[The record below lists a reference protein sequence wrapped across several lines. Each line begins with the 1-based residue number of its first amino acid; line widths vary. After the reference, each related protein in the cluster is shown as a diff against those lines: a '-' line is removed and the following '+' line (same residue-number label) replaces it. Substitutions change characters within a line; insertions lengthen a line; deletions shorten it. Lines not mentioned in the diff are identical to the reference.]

1 MKTNFLSLKN
11 IFLVKHW
18 WLVLLTLNFNIFS
31 QTSPPESISYQ
42 GVARDASGNILSN
55 QPIGIQFLIHQGS
68 LSGTVVFYETH
79 STSTNAVGIF
89 TLAIG
94 SVNTSTFQS
103 IPWNNGPYFL
113 EVLMDPTG
121 GSSYTSI
128 GTQQLLSVPYALY
141 AKSSYTAAG
150 SFSSAI
156 SYSTNNAPPIS
167 INSSTSA
174 NSTTL
179 TFTQGSNSSSVV
191 INYPSSN
198 ITMVPSGIAS
208 VTPNSGT
215 TFTVDVPPPTLNVT
229 SGTNDATISISQG
242 SVTTTQTLS
251 FPPTNINGIGTGIA
265 STTIS
270 GNSFTVDV
278 PPPSLSIASGASDA
292 TITITQGTAITT
304 QTLSFPPAS
313 VPNVSINAT
322 GIVTVTPTSG
332 TAFTIGAPTPTITSG
347 TGISVS
353 GTYPNIII
361 TNTAPDQT
369 VNLNAG
375 TNVTVTGTY
384 PTFNISS
391 APTLS
396 LAGNTL
402 SISGGNAVT
411 LPASNVTITGVSPVV
426 VTPTT
431 GSVFNLSLT
440 SQTLSLMGNGSSSSY
455 SLSSNYGGLVALP
468 KPTLSINA
476 PHGAA
481 SSPGGYSTNF
491 NIVPPTIL
499 PSTSS
504 TANIASVSSNTS
516 SLQYTVN
523 VPPPALSITNGVG
536 QSTLSLSQG
545 PVTTTA
551 LINTGAPNEWHL
563 TGNAGTN
570 PSAHF
575 IGTSDAQDFVF
586 RTSNTERMRIGSNGN
601 IGIGTT
607 APLYPLHTVYSG
619 TNSNVHYIDYTS
631 TASSGANSAIYT
643 NAKSTGG
650 GNIFGGYF
658 QVSGSNTS
666 SSATAVKGFATSSA
680 SYNYGIEASAIG
692 TTTNTNYGGSF
703 YAANGT
709 NNYGI
714 YTEVYSNNASFNN
727 AAIYALSSGNNGVAG
742 RFIITNSTNTS
753 PVLEVTNYS
762 SGGNLAIFS
771 GNGYVGIGTTAPQS
785 YLHVVTPSS
794 ASTNVFQIGNGNQP
808 SFEWLFD
815 VDGLSNLTIKNESNG
830 FPYLSMTGNNIVGVN
845 TTTPIGSADFI
856 VSYNS
861 NHTTGYAGMYVN
873 SATGGWPFY
882 GYAKGGSAIAWSYL
896 DNANTWILNNGGA
909 NRIAV
914 TTAGNMG
921 IGTLSPSSKLS
932 VVGNIDIPPT
942 NSYKYTSPKTYTLNI
957 HPSSFNPENST
968 VSYTLGP
975 GGVMGPAP
983 VGTGTLSTGL
993 TCYYET
999 PLLLPYNCTIT
1010 AIYANVID
1018 NDASYNI
1025 SQIQIFKS
1033 DFAVGTPFGNI
1044 TLIGTSLG
1052 TGGVNPNFQQL
1063 NSSLSEIYNN
1073 TNYSY
1078 YIRVGMS
1085 YPGPTAATIKLGKIL
1100 IIYQVLETD

>member
-1 MKTNFLSLKN
+1 
-11 IFLVKHW
+11 
-18 WLVLLTLNFNIFS
+18 
-31 QTSPPESISYQ
+31 SPPESISYQ

-68 LSGTVVFYETH
+68 PSGTVVFSETH

-103 IPWNNGPYFL
+103 IPWNNGPYYL
-113 EVLMDPTG
+113 EVKMDPTG
-121 GSSYTSI
+121 GSSYTPI

-167 INSSTSA
+167 INSNTSA
-174 NSTTL
+174 SSTTL
-179 TFTQGSNSSSVV
+179 TFSQGSNSSSVA
-191 INYPSSN
+191 INFPPPPPAN
-198 ITMVPSGIAS
+198 ITMSSSGIAS
-208 VTPNSGT
+208 VSPTSGNA
-215 TFTVDVPPPTLNVT
+215 FTLDVPPPTLNVT
-229 SGTNDATISISQG
+229 SGTSDATISITQG
-242 SVTTTQTLS
+242 SITTTQTLS
-251 FPPTNINGIGTGIA
+251 FPPTSINGIGTGIA

-278 PPPSLSIASGASDA
+278 PSPSLSVASGASDA
-292 TITITQGTAITT
+292 TITITQGTATTT

-322 GIVTVTPTSG
+322 GIVTVTPNSG

-347 TGISVS
+347 TGINVS
-353 GTYPNIII
+353 GTYPNINI

-384 PTFNISS
+384 PNFNISS

-440 SQTLSLMGNGSSSSY
+440 TQTLSLTGNGSSTSY

-476 PHGAA
+476 PHSFILSA
-481 SSPGGYSTNF
+481 GGYSTNF

-499 PSTSS
+499 PSASS
-504 TANIASVSSNTS
+504 TANIASVSSNTA

-523 VPPPALSITNGVG
+523 VPPPALSITNGAG

-551 LINTGAPNEWHL
+551 LINTGAPNEWHI

-570 PSAHF
+570 PSTNF

-586 RTSNTERMRIGSNGN
+586 RTSNIERMRISSSGN

-607 APLYPLHTVYSG
+607 SPLSPIHGVYNGSVY
-619 TNSNVHYIDYTS
+619 TTFQFVDYTYTS
-631 TASSGANSAIYT
+631 NSASYGLFVG
-643 NAKSTGG
+643 AKNTGG
-650 GNIFGGYF
+650 GNILGGYYN
-658 QVSGSNTS
+658 VTNSGASYL
-666 SSATAVKGFATSSA
+666 ATALGAYATSNA
-680 SYNYGIEASAIG
+680 SLNYGIDAAATG

-714 YTEVYSNNASFNN
+714 YTVVNSNNASFNN
-727 AAIYALSSGNNGVAG
+727 AGIYAVSSGNNGMAG
-742 RFIITNSTNTS
+742 RFLISSNTNASDVVYAETQGTG
-753 PVLEVTNYS
+753 T
-762 SGGNLAIFS
+762 AI
-771 GNGYVGIGTTAPQS
+771 
-785 YLHVVTPSS
+785 H
-794 ASTNVFQIGNGNQP
+794 
-808 SFEWLFD
+808 
-815 VDGLSNLTIKNESNG
+815 
-830 FPYLSMTGNNIVGVN
+830 
-845 TTTPIGSADFI
+845 
-856 VSYNS
+856 
-861 NHTTGYAGMYVN
+861 
-873 SATGGWPFY
+873 
-882 GYAKGGSAIAWSYL
+882 AK
-896 DNANTWILNNGGA
+896 
-909 NRIAV
+909 
-914 TTAGNMG
+914 TAGNTALWIEDG
-921 IGTLSPSSKLS
+921 HIKTTKSTAFSLSTTVINCTGWL
-932 VVGNIDIPPT
+932 T
-942 NSYKYTSPKTYTLNI
+942 CTSPLIASTSNDVSGYIYWTSGGSILTGSKIQGQVIFSKTYNSPPHVILTPYI
-957 HPSSFNPENST
+957 VASGIPSNSSISVMLT
-968 VSYTLGP
+968 NVTPNMFEYTII
-975 GGVMGPAP
+975 VNA
-983 VGTGTLSTGL
+983 LS
-993 TCYYET
+993 
-999 PLLLPYNCTIT
+999 
-1010 AIYANVID
+1010 
-1018 NDASYNI
+1018 
-1025 SQIQIFKS
+1025 
-1033 DFAVGTPFGNI
+1033 NI
-1044 TLIGTSLG
+1044 T
-1052 TGGVNPNFQQL
+1052 GVTEFRL
-1063 NSSLSEIYNN
+1063 
-1073 TNYSY
+1073 Y
-1078 YIRVGMS
+1078 YMVMEGN
-1085 YPGPTAATIKLGKIL
+1085 
-1100 IIYQVLETD
+1100 